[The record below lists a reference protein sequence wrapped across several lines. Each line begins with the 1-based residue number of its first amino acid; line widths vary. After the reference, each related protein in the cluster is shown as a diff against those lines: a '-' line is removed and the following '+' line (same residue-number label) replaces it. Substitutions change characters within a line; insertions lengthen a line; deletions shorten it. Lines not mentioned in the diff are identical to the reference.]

1 MAKSSSPLAFETGAR
16 RYKFPE
22 ACKSLG
28 NWCFC
33 EVFALLYNYNYKVRA
48 LRMNTKK
55 LTFLFLS
62 LLIFSLVLVGCQS
75 SATTTMSTTAAAATT
90 TAAGTSGA
98 AGTTGAAGSTTAAS
112 MTVQLTAKNFSF
124 SQTTITVKKGQKV
137 KIELAVTEGMHD
149 WVVDAFSAR
158 TKVVNA
164 NNTTSVEFVAD
175 KTGEYEY
182 YCSVGN
188 HRAQGMVGKLIVTD

>member
-1 MAKSSSPLAFETGAR
+1 
-16 RYKFPE
+16 
-22 ACKSLG
+22 
-28 NWCFC
+28 
-33 EVFALLYNYNYKVRA
+33 
-48 LRMNTKK
+48 MNAKK
-55 LTFLFLS
+55 LIT
-62 LLIFSLVLVGCQS
+62 LLISLMVFVLVLVGCQS
-75 SATTTMSTTAAAATT
+75 SATTTRTTTAAATT

-112 MTVQLTAKNFSF
+112 MTVQLTAKNFAF

-149 WVVDAFSAR
+149 WVVDAFNAK
-158 TKVVNA
+158 TKVVTA